1 MKRMYILI
9 LAAMLLFPGCKKE
22 TSLTFTNDDIIV
34 DLGSSDADV
43 LKYVSASDKS
53 EIRVSGIDYDKAG
66 LQQGLFSANG
76 TQTTHD
82 VKICTDKLTGEY
94 SFKLFLKNREKD
106 ILLTVGDWLVELTKG
121 EKYNQVRFP
130 CKNTKG
136 TSIILNKEYL
146 EMTFNGDS
154 AYIPSTEGV
163 LNFFVSTQSTPLEF
177 HDIVYEK
184 TDKQSYSVKGFTIIS
199 SRDPYTDTLFVK
211 LNKLP

>member
-43 LKYVSASDKS
+43 LKYVSASDGSK
-53 EIRVSGIDYDKAG
+53 ITVSGIDYDKAG
-66 LQQGLFSANG
+66 LQQGIFSANG
-76 TQTTHD
+76 TQTAHD

-154 AYIPSTEGV
+154 AYIPSTEGA
-163 LNFFVSTQSTPLEF
+163 LNFFVSTQNTPLQF

-184 TDKQSYSVKGFTIIS
+184 NDGQTYSVKGFTII
-199 SRDPYTDTLFVK
+199 RFHDPYRDTLFVQ
-211 LNKLP
+211 LSKLP